1 MKYQETILN
10 RKKLNNINQ
19 TSNKEKEKVLLV
31 KFNGQNNC
39 FNCID
44 TSFNIEISNKMVRDN
59 YLRIS
64 SIYIDKIKENREKKE
79 NEKSSFYYKENNNL
93 IQKELNKEN
102 FMEYI
107 NENIISNSKANID
120 IINLYIISGDSNI
133 IDTHYISVEDILGF
147 EPEIKNEGINTCK
160 MLYFMQYLHQAQ
172 LIYYLF
178 NKINN
183 NETIDIVLLI
193 NYTNISGYQI
203 CLYKDGEISLKV
215 DNLININKN
224 ESLEVNM
231 GIISDKIKEFGKD
244 NKIEILIAENIDE
257 NEETINAVKI
267 GDELMKKLGMN
278 MEEEGN
284 LKVIYLN
291 KDFNKK
297 VSLNSHIFYLDE

>member
-1 MKYQETILN
+1 
-10 RKKLNNINQ
+10 
-19 TSNKEKEKVLLV
+19 
-31 KFNGQNNC
+31 
-39 FNCID
+39 
-44 TSFNIEISNKMVRDN
+44 MVRDN

-64 SIYIDKIKENREKKE
+64 SIYIDKINENSENKE
-79 NEKSSFYYKENNNL
+79 NEKSFFYYKENNKL

-120 IINLYIISGDSNI
+120 IINLYIISGNSDI

-160 MLYFMQYLHQAQ
+160 ILYFMQYLHQAQ

-183 NETIDIVLLI
+183 SETIDIVLLI
-193 NYTNISGYQI
+193 NYINISGYQI
-203 CLYKDGEISLKV
+203 CLYKDGEIFLKV
-215 DNLININKN
+215 DNLIGINKN

-231 GIISDKIKEFGKD
+231 GIISEKIKEFGKD

-257 NEETINAVKI
+257 NDDTINAVKI

-291 KDFNKK
+291 KDFNKE
-297 VSLNSHIFYLDE
+297 VGLNSHIFYLDE

>member
-1 MKYQETILN
+1 
-10 RKKLNNINQ
+10 
-19 TSNKEKEKVLLV
+19 
-31 KFNGQNNC
+31 
-39 FNCID
+39 
-44 TSFNIEISNKMVRDN
+44 MVRDN

-64 SIYIDKIKENREKKE
+64 SIYIDKLKENREKKE

-160 MLYFMQYLHQAQ
+160 ILYFMQYLHQAQ

-178 NKINN
+178 NKIKN

-203 CLYKDGEISLKV
+203 CLYKDGEILLRV
-215 DNLININKN
+215 DKLIGINKN

-257 NEETINAVKI
+257 NDESINAVKI

-291 KDFNKK
+291 KDFNKE
-297 VSLNSHIFYLDE
+297 VGLNSHIFYLDE